1 MINPV
6 PGGWALP
13 VTPRRGRRR
22 RARLLGQYQGQWEC
36 RRAGRVS
43 HALSGWPFNVLAL
56 TRRDALIADDES
68 VVPTKEDTLAVELA
82 FWEAA
87 KDSGSPVEL
96 EAYLERFP
104 DGEFVELAQARLE
117 SLREP
122 ATGSAGMNGEVSEG
136 ELTFWN
142 SIKDSGNPDMF
153 RAYLKKYPDGT
164 YAELAHINI
173 DVEEP

>member
-1 MINPV
+1 
-6 PGGWALP
+6 
-13 VTPRRGRRR
+13 
-22 RARLLGQYQGQWEC
+22 
-36 RRAGRVS
+36 VS
-43 HALSGWPFNVLAL
+43 PSWTRNVLAR

-96 EAYLERFP
+96 EAYLERFS
-104 DGEFVELAQARLE
+104 DGEFVELAQTRLE

-122 ATGSAGMNGEVSEG
+122 ATGLAGTNKEVSEG

-153 RAYLKKYPDGT
+153 RAYLKKISGRHLRGAGAYKHRYRITVDF
-164 YAELAHINI
+164 LRS
-173 DVEEP
+173 VCR